1 METIALLEFDIKY
14 GPTIVQSS
22 GEIEIPTR
30 LVNWALQALQ
40 DDSYSTGTMN
50 GYFYGGVKFS
60 LRNPMTEDRGGRR
73 SFSFLLI
80 SENEILEFRNI
91 AEKILEWVHT
101 RIDGEVRQI
110 EHLEAILR
118 QLADQDVI
126 MATSSRE
133 EPPKPNP
140 QPAIPE
146 PIVAP
151 ILPINP
157 IETVPEKKFQQPQSE
172 LTGNHSY
179 EQVMVKSVH
188 LQSAFSGNNSSRLTF
203 EEKQIP
209 LLSFIACHWVDTTK
223 QVKVRLQIGKHLP
236 SRHLRIL
243 TMFSLGCEKD
253 RETIN
258 LSFGRFFVR
267 RLNGNIVLIGQ
278 PIDNIH
284 DTESKDFFEI
294 LGSVLAHFPEQVT
307 FFLNL
312 YRKNQSVFLSCSQNL
327 SEKSWKPNNN
337 VEKFYV
343 RGLERLISHMSRPL
357 SLQNLVET
365 LMDDYSLLEV
375 LYMIVVLNDIGMVE
389 IHTKKGISQNNPQN
403 PETI

>member
-14 GPTIVQSS
+14 GPTIVQSC
-22 GEIEIPTR
+22 GEIEIPKR

-73 SFSFLLI
+73 SFSFLLM
-80 SENEILEFRNI
+80 SENEILEFRDI

-126 MATSSRE
+126 MTTSSRE
-133 EPPKPNP
+133 DSPKPNP
-140 QPAIPE
+140 QPSIPE
-146 PIVAP
+146 SIEAPVTPID
-151 ILPINP
+151 P
-157 IETVPEKKFQQPQSE
+157 IEAVPEKRFQQQQSE
-172 LTGNHSY
+172 LTGNSSY
-179 EQVMVKSVH
+179 EHVKVKSVH
-188 LQSAFSGNNSSRLTF
+188 PQSTFSGNVSSRLAF

-209 LLSFIACHWVDTTK
+209 LLSFIACQWVDTTR
-223 QVKVRLQIGKHLP
+223 QVKVRLQIGKPLP
-236 SRHLRIL
+236 NRHLRIL

-253 RETIN
+253 RETIT

-267 RLNGNIVLIGQ
+267 RINGNIVLIGQ
-278 PIDNIH
+278 PNDNNH
-284 DTESKDFFEI
+284 STESIEFFEI
-294 LGSVLAHFPEQVT
+294 LGSVLAHFPGQVT

-312 YRKNQSVFLSCSQNL
+312 YRKNQSVFLSYSQNL
-327 SEKSWKPNNN
+327 SEESWKPNNN
-337 VEKFYV
+337 VDEFYV
-343 RGLERLISHMSRPL
+343 SGLERLISHMGSPL

-365 LMDDYSLLEV
+365 LTQDYSLLEV

-389 IHTKKGISQNNPQN
+389 VRAKKGITQNMPQN
-403 PETI
+403 PETV